1 MGARFNSIFYK
12 FYSFLMLVICVTVL
26 ALKAEM
32 LASCADLW
40 ASKEVASVSILAGL
54 SSHLV
59 KAMF

>member
-1 MGARFNSIFYK
+1 
-12 FYSFLMLVICVTVL
+12 MLVICVTVL

-54 SSHLV
+54 SSGEGDVLV
-59 KAMF
+59 LLRPGRLDMQCN